1 MKESPGKI
9 EAAMNGSPPKI
20 EIALFAAGFAMAGLV
35 LLALVWSGAGAYV
48 DMARAQ
54 GITSATFIDHTTGQ
68 SVGLDLASVAEEHRL
83 WSTYVTGGTEGPPP
97 PGRFYTA
104 DEISHMSDVRRVF
117 DGAKILIPAG
127 LFVMAIRLQ
136 RARARSAAAMLHL
149 VRAGAIAAGVV
160 VAAIGVIA
168 AFAFE
173 QAFLLFHEVF
183 FPQGNFLFDPA
194 TSNLVRLYPD
204 WYWQGITFR
213 VGLSFIAL
221 AATVAA
227 AATVGL
233 RRARS
238 TRLADA

>member
-1 MKESPGKI
+1 MNTSPG
-9 EAAMNGSPPKI
+9 KI

-35 LLALVWSGAGAYV
+35 LLALVWSGAGPYA
-48 DMARAQ
+48 DMARAN
-54 GITSATFIDHTTGQ
+54 GADRTTFIDHATG
-68 SVGLDLASVAEEHRL
+68 ASVEMELGPLVEEHRL
-83 WSTYVTGGTEGPPP
+83 WSAYVTGGISDPPA

-104 DEISHMSDVRRVF
+104 DEISHMSDVRGVF
-117 DGAKILIPAG
+117 DGAKLLIPAG
-127 LFVMAIRLQ
+127 FFVIAIRLQ
-136 RARARSAAAMLHL
+136 RARTRSAEAMLQL
-149 VRAGAIAAGVV
+149 IRDGAAAVGIT
-160 VAAIGVIA
+160 VAAIGIVA

-213 VGLSFIAL
+213 IGLSFIAV
-221 AATVAA
+221 AAAVTVAA
-227 AATVGL
+227 SIGL

-238 TRLADA
+238 TRLASA